1 MLAGRWGAG
10 PLSFPDH
17 DSDDCD
23 DCDHYCDDDEDDEV
37 GGTPMMTAV
46 LR

>member
-17 DSDDCD
+17 D
-23 DCDHYCDDDEDDEV
+23 CDHDGDDDEDDEV